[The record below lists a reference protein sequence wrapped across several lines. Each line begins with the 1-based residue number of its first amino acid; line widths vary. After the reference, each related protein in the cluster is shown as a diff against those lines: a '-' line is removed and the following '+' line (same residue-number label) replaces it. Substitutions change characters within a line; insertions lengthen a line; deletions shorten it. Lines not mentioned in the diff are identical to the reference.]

1 MDTASFEDEFSS
13 DFSCTKCGAPVNPA
27 RWEIGYNIC
36 KRPEC
41 AHKPPT
47 RTLATL
53 HKSNTILIT
62 DLEDLKGINNK
73 GGLYR

>member
-1 MDTASFEDEFSS
+1 MS
-13 DFSCTKCGAPVNPA
+13 DPDDYKCIKCGKRVNPA

-36 KRPEC
+36 MKPEC
-41 AHKPPT
+41 AKKPPT

-53 HKSNTILIT
+53 HKSNTIVIT

-73 GGLYR
+73 GGFYR